1 MPSLAQ
7 LQAEPWWNR
16 EVVTAELDRLGDR
29 LCSHFG
35 RPRSAFG
42 SKGDENHMRGAH
54 RSQEWILNSQ
64 FCTDGDYTVQSGL
77 TDWQRRHIAGGDFTP
92 GVWGTS
98 SNRQLMAQITKRL
111 IDAAKAGDLNGVIEI
126 GGTLNGTTATG
137 WHVVQRR
144 VLSFDSSHRDH
155 VHLTLDRRALEDR
168 AVMDNIFNVMIGVV
182 DVAPSDVQ
190 EIWQNFLVRNQRN
203 MADNLG
209 ETWQAAQEAR
219 ALAEQANAKLDAL
232 TIPAPA
238 PVDPAQLAAAVLA
251 AVTEALADPQVLVAV
266 AKAVNDDAHQR
277 LES

>member
-54 RSQEWILNSQ
+54 RSQEWILNSVY
-64 FCTDGDYTVQSGL
+64 CTSRTYTVQSGL
-77 TDWQRRHIAGGDFTP
+77 SSWQLRLIAGGDFVP

-98 SNRQLMAQITKRL
+98 SNRKLMVQITSRL
-111 IDAAKAGDLNGVIEI
+111 INAAKAGQLPGVIEI
-126 GGTLNGTTATG
+126 GGTLDGRNATG

-144 VLSFDSSHRDH
+144 VLSFDSSHVDH

-190 EIWQNFLVRNQRN
+190 EIWQNHMARNGRN

-209 ETWQAAQEAR
+209 EAWQAAQEAR
-219 ALAEQANAKLDAL
+219 ALAEQANVKLDAL
-232 TIPAPA
+232 TVPVPA
-238 PVDPAQLAAAVLA
+238 PVDPAVVAAAVQA
-251 AVTEALADPQVLVAV
+251 ALADPVVLGAI

-277 LES
+277 LAG

>member
-29 LCSHFG
+29 LCAQFG

-64 FCTDGDYTVQSGL
+64 FCTSRTYTVQSGL
-77 TDWQRRHIAGGDFTP
+77 SSWQLRLIAGGDFVP
-92 GVWGTS
+92 GVWGTA
-98 SNRQLMAQITKRL
+98 SNRQMMVQITSRL
-111 IDAAKAGDLNGVIEI
+111 INAAKAGRLPGVIEI
-126 GGTLNGTTATG
+126 GGTLDGRNATG

-144 VLSFDSSHRDH
+144 VLSFDSSHVDH